1 MSENVQSDMHG
12 RKGKRPIYLC
22 LSWGMLLLV
31 GLPYVLLILMS
42 LGSGWTFP
50 QLVPDQMDLLPWRRF
65 LSTREGMLTA
75 MLTSVSMSLIV
86 GTVSTLGGLI
96 IGRTV
101 HFSTHRIWRFLVYLP
116 FVISPIVIAICLYD
130 LLIRLDLAGTFT
142 GVILVQTLF
151 ALAFAAVFFSEMW
164 DPRIDRL
171 ELLVKNFGGNRWQIW
186 RHAILPQI
194 AGLILICFI
203 QTALFAWLD
212 YGLVS
217 VVGGGHVASVTT
229 RLFSYIREANVNQ
242 AAQSSLVLLGPALA
256 GVCCVILLF
265 SLRLKRET
273 LAEPQ
278 S

>member
-1 MSENVQSDMHG
+1 MLENVQTEIH
-12 RKGKRPIYLC
+12 RQKGKHRFFWC

-31 GLPYVLLILMS
+31 GLPYALLILMS

-50 QLVPDQMDLLPWRRF
+50 QLVPDQINLLPWKRF
-65 LSTREGMLTA
+65 LSAREGMLSA
-75 MLTSVSMSLIV
+75 VLTSASMSLIV
-86 GTVSTLGGLI
+86 GTASTLGGLI

-101 HFSTHRIWRFLVYLP
+101 HFSAHGIWRFMVYLP

-130 LLIRLDLAGTFT
+130 LLIRLNLAGTFT

-164 DPRIDRL
+164 NPRIDRL
-171 ELLVKNFGGNRWQIW
+171 ELLVKNLGGNRWQVW

-265 SLRLKRET
+265 SLRMKKDALVET
-273 LAEPQ
+273 Q

>member
-1 MSENVQSDMHG
+1 MLENAQSDMHV
-12 RKGKRPIYLC
+12 RKGKHPLYWC
-22 LSWGMLLLV
+22 LSWGMLLLI
-31 GLPYVLLILMS
+31 GMPYALLILMS

-50 QLVPDQMDLLPWRRF
+50 HLVPDQLDLLPWRRF

-75 MLTSVSMSLIV
+75 VLTSVSMSLIV
-86 GTVSTLGGLI
+86 GTASTLGGLI

-101 HFSTHRIWRFLVYLP
+101 HFSKHGIWRFLVYLP

-130 LLIRLDLAGTFT
+130 LLIRLNLAGTFT

-151 ALAFAAVFFSEMW
+151 ALAFAAIFFSEMW

-171 ELLVKNFGGNRWQIW
+171 ELLVNNFGGNRWQVW
-186 RHAILPQI
+186 QHAILPQI
-194 AGLILICFI
+194 SGLILICFI

-265 SLRLKRET
+265 SLQMKRET
-273 LAEPQ
+273 LAESQ